1 MNDKILLWNLRKRM
15 EENLQ
20 TGILPF
26 WREYMPDPVHG
37 GFYGRIDGEGKP
49 DQKSPKSVVLN
60 CRILWTLSQAF
71 ATFGRKEDQD
81 LALCAKGWDVL
92 GRRSEFWT

>member
-1 MNDKILLWNLRKRM
+1 M

-37 GFYGRIDGEGKP
+37 GFYGRIDGRKTRSEE
-49 DQKSPKSVVLN
+49 
-60 CRILWTLSQAF
+60 SQIRSFELQDSLDTFTGF